1 MSNMIN
7 FDEVSEIKGV
17 EPRVRKMLSP
27 STQILTI
34 EEAEF
39 KDNANGK
46 RYLALKLTNNE
57 GQYMKPQ
64 LYVTTNSGWA
74 RVKELATSVNNP
86 LSGSLS
92 EDQVISKILNK
103 QAGFVIDGEI
113 TMVDIDG
120 NTVKVTKPTLRF
132 TKFSFPV
139 NELAN
144 FEGKFRIV
152 DKTVATTE
160 VMAEV
165 EGNDI
170 NDLPF

>member
-7 FDEVSEIKGV
+7 FDEVGEIKGV

-27 STQILTI
+27 SVQVLTV

-39 KDNANGK
+39 KDNTNGK
-46 RYLALKLTNNE
+46 RYLALKLVNLE

-74 RVKELATSVNNP
+74 RVKELATSTGNP
-86 LSGSLS
+86 LVGNLD
-92 EDQVISKILNK
+92 EDQVIGKILNK
-103 QAGFVIDGEI
+103 TAGFIVDGEI
-113 TMVDIDG
+113 TMADIDG
-120 NTVKVTKPTLRF
+120 NTVRVTRPNLRF

-139 NELAN
+139 NELEAN
-144 FEGKFRIV
+144 QGKFKIV
-152 DKTVATTE
+152 DKTSP
-160 VMAEV
+160 AENLETV
-165 EGNDI
+165 EQNDI